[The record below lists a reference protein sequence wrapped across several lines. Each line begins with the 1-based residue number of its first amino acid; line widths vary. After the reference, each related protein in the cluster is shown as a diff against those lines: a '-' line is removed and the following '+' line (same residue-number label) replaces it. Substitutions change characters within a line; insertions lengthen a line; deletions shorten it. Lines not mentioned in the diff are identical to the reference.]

1 MRTERWGRGPRQFV
15 GLHGWNGTRETFAP
29 LAGLLPEDVTFRG
42 LDLPGCGESAPP
54 LQWDMGSVIGEIARE
69 LDGPTTLVGNCS
81 GAILALL
88 LAERAPAWVERVVI
102 IDAFAWWPWY
112 FRIFLEPHIGRYAY
126 FSTFANP
133 LGRWLT
139 NASLGSK
146 RAAGTDLTRGFARA
160 DHESIYRYLLLLR
173 DAGNAE
179 NFKDLAMPID
189 IVYGAK
195 SFAAVR
201 QSAYTWAGMWP
212 QARTFALHNAGHL
225 PILEAAQQV
234 REILFGGNTC
244 STQQPA
250 HLLNSVR

>member
-1 MRTERWGRGPRQFV
+1 MRTERWGRGSRQFL
-15 GLHGWNGTRETFAP
+15 GLHGWNGTRQTFAS
-29 LAGLLPEDVTFRG
+29 LVDRLPEDVTFRSV
-42 LDLPGCGESAPP
+42 DLPGCGESAPP
-54 LQWDMGSVIGEIARE
+54 LTWDLDSVTAEIARE

-88 LAERAPAWVERVVI
+88 VAERAPALVERVVL

-133 LGRWLT
+133 VGRWLT
-139 NASLGSK
+139 NASLKGRRS
-146 RAAGTDLTRGFARA
+146 AGTDLTGGFARA
-160 DHESIYRYLLLLR
+160 DHESIYRYLTLLR

-179 NFKDLAMPID
+179 NFRDLAMPID
-189 IVYGAK
+189 VLYGSK

-212 QARTFALHNAGHL
+212 QARTFRLENAGHL
-225 PILEAAQQV
+225 PILEAARQV
-234 REILFGGNTC
+234 KEILFGENTC